1 MSNEYFPEEIWL
13 WIETITHVD
22 NAELGLKHK
31 ENVVRWSKTPP
42 PKGKPLRKYKLIETE
57 S

>member
-1 MSNEYFPEEIWL
+1 MSDNEYFPDEIWL

-22 NAELGLKHK
+22 SVELDLKHK

-42 PKGKPLRKYKLIETE
+42 PKDKAFRKYRLEE
-57 S
+57 